1 MWMFDFLIFYQ
12 AGKAVLM
19 GQSPAAIPGFISPY
33 PLAVLFA
40 PFALLPEPLAYALF
54 IALNLFFLWKVM
66 GKRMIWALLSF
77 PVLFTLFVGQIDLLL
92 ALAIPLGTPFTLAL
106 AMVKPQ
112 VAIVILPWLLRRLDK
127 NGWLKAIAVGL
138 AFLGLCFI
146 LRPVWVTE
154 WLSGQPNMDV
164 YSSHASNFFW
174 LIPDQG
180 NLRNLLSAGLVVLA
194 LVPAF
199 LLRERRLSWSALQFF
214 QPLTNIYSVS
224 VLAEWFG
231 PLEMA
236 LSWAAV
242 FVVGGNIHNGM
253 PMLVIPL
260 SLAAGHWWRK
270 RQRKSNPPAPVN
282 S

>member
-1 MWMFDFLIFYQ
+1 MFDFLIFYQ
-12 AGKAVLM
+12 AGKAVLL

-40 PFALLPEPLAYALF
+40 PFALLPAIPAYLLF
-54 IALNLFFLWKVM
+54 LALNLFFLWKVM
-66 GKRMIWALLSF
+66 RKHMIWALLSF

-92 ALAIPLGTPFTLAL
+92 ALAIPLGSPFTLAL

-112 VAIVILPWLLRRLDK
+112 VAIVILPWLLRHLDK
-127 NGWLKAIAVGL
+127 RGWLKAIAVGL
-138 AFLGLCFI
+138 AFLAFCFI
-146 LRPVWVTE
+146 LRPTWLSE

-164 YSSHASNFFW
+164 YSMHASNFYW
-174 LIPDQG
+174 LIPDRG
-180 NLRNLLSAGLVVLA
+180 NLRNILSAILA
-194 LVPAF
+194 LLALIPAF
-199 LLRERRLSWSALQFF
+199 LLREKRVSWSITQFF

-224 VLAEWFG
+224 ILAEWFG
-231 PLEMA
+231 PLELA

-242 FVVGGNIHNGM
+242 FIVGGDIHNGM

-260 SLAAGHWWRK
+260 SLLARYWWRQR
-270 RQRKSNPPAPVN
+270 RQNLSAPAE